1 MSSIILFLM
10 DMMHSDHTAKKLCKV
25 REKLIS
31 SSDPEERTYLQ
42 KRLKKLE
49 RAANAP
55 APTSSL
61 IIPKE
66 AFRIRHK
73 WVK

>member
-1 MSSIILFLM
+1 
-10 DMMHSDHTAKKLCKV
+10 MMHSDHTAKKLCKV
-25 REKLIS
+25 REKLIA
-31 SSDPEERTYLQ
+31 SSDPEERAYLQ

-49 RAANAP
+49 RAAVFSQSK
-55 APTSSL
+55 SSRV
-61 IIPKE
+61 IPKE